1 MLVHDFFLNVPKKFF
16 FFVVLYLVA
25 ENVLEHTHRLEGS
38 VLKLQPFIPK
48 EPPEVK
54 RRRLIE
60 PEFSLFSL
68 KLFLSPLYSMWPLVQ
83 LPFDPAYLRISCN
96 FSAIGGSC

>member
-1 MLVHDFFLNVPKKFF
+1 MFLKKFF

-25 ENVLEHTHRLEGS
+25 ENVLEHTHKLEGS
-38 VLKLQPFIPK
+38 VLKLQSFIPK

-54 RRRLIE
+54 RKRLIE

-68 KLFLSPLYSMWPLVQ
+68 KLFLSPLYSMWPLVR

-96 FSAIGGSC
+96 FSATGGSC